1 MTDHVTPSA
10 VTSRITPARI
20 SAVLGLVL
28 VVLAIFSLTIVES
41 GQVGVVTR
49 SGSDQIRVISEP
61 GVYPRWPFVERVWLL
76 DTRLQ
81 LSEQHE
87 ARTLTAADK
96 QALQLAG
103 WVAWRIADPVVF
115 NRTSAGGKN
124 PVHDKVLQAFNDTLA
139 GWLAQHPA
147 TVLLKGPAEAV
158 LTDWRGDLNERLAVL
173 GIQAESVGLRQIG
186 LAADATN
193 AIYDRMSAV
202 RTRSGRQLIEGLA
215 ADERQLTDM
224 QRRQQAQVL
233 DEAYRAAQ
241 QVRQNAESELLAA
254 YARQYGS
261 SNGFANALKN
271 PSAATQ
277 ADQ

>member
-103 WVAWRIADPVVF
+103 WVAWRIADPMLF
-115 NRTSAGGKN
+115 NTATASGKN
-124 PVHDKVLQAFNDTLA
+124 PVHDKVLQAFNETLES
-139 GWLAQHPA
+139 WLTQHPA
-147 TVLLKGPAEAV
+147 TALLTGPAEAD
-158 LTDWRGDLNERLAVL
+158 LTGWRTTLNQRLAPL
-173 GIQAESVGLRQIG
+173 GIQVEGLGLRQVG
-186 LAADATN
+186 LADAAN
-193 AIYDRMSAV
+193 AIYERMSAV
-202 RTRSGRQLIEGLA
+202 RTRSGQQLMEGLD